1 MLGIPVSWRLA
12 AVPAALA
19 ACGIL
24 VICWPR
30 RDPAPAEAPM
40 SASASPPRASA
51 LPASPAPP
59 RLDLAAERAQLGER
73 WLANRAAPPAA
84 EGSHLYAIGAC
95 ERTSAAETKQLARRI
110 QRWIDARFPH
120 EQSASGVELE
130 VGCKSPRGI
139 IVDVSDERGRR
150 AKRPERETHR
160 SFVLRA
166 RPDGLDVLAEKE
178 AEGSDRA
185 MEWSDE
191 GSVETLALV
200 DLDGDGVLDAVI
212 DHVEHEGGARHSGHT
227 IEAIRSTT
235 GVRMAIASM
244 SGELEV
250 ATRDAAPVVLGL
262 GAEWTLEHV
271 CLGNDGTLARCAASE
286 AVHHAYEQDQL
297 ASNYRSLNDN
307 EVPDADALAEQL
319 ALLDVPQPERARLVA
334 AAPTTTDDRR
344 AEREIAR
351 LVAAEQP
358 RDRLDPLLHSDGK
371 HAGAQT
377 YFETLRGRLGDT
389 PCAARPASAAL
400 RERAAAWVHAHTV
413 ELDRES
419 GHCSAE
425 HDPCDRAPA
434 TALVVTPACGPYFWV
449 SWRDSSQAPVEHSAL
464 DHVVLFGDRMTR
476 ILARSAEVDD
486 PNLEPTIPPAVFF
499 QHGETIVAG
508 VVTDDTIVA
517 VADNRIVA
525 SRPGAW
531 QRYSFS
537 ADWVD
542 MSNDLLYDSG
552 AHAVWHPTRSG
563 FEVLTA
569 ADVVAHEARREAIEL
584 LSSFDAKLAAAPH
597 FHADYMRALAELH
610 AAPAL
615 VALVARLAGPTARR

>member
-1 MLGIPVSWRLA
+1 MLVSVSWRPA
-12 AVPAALA
+12 VVPAALI
-19 ACGIL
+19 ACNIL
-24 VICWPR
+24 SLGWPR
-30 RDPAPAEAPM
+30 SDPEPATTPAVVTAPL
-40 SASASPPRASA
+40 PP
-51 LPASPAPP
+51 PAPP
-59 RLDLAAERAQLGER
+59 QLDLAAELRALGER
-73 WLANRAAPPAA
+73 WLASHTAPPTA
-84 EGSHLYAIGAC
+84 EDGYLYAIGAC
-95 ERTSAAETKQLARRI
+95 ERTSAAETTQLARRI

-120 EQSASGVELE
+120 EQSASGGVELE

-139 IVDVSDERGRR
+139 IVDVSDERGPR
-150 AKRPERETHR
+150 AENPQRETHR

-166 RPDGLDVLAEKE
+166 RRDGLDVLAEKE

-191 GSVETLALV
+191 GSVATLALV

-212 DHVEHEGGARHSGHT
+212 DHVEHEGGAQHSGHT
-227 IEAIRSTT
+227 IEVVRSTT
-235 GVRMAIASM
+235 GVHMAIASW

-250 ATRDAAPVVLGL
+250 ATRDTAPLVLGL
-262 GAEWTLEHV
+262 GADWTLVHA

-286 AVHHAYEQDQL
+286 ALHRAYEQREL
-297 ASNYRSLNDN
+297 AERYRELKDS
-307 EVPDADALAEQL
+307 EVPDGDALAEQL
-319 ALLDVPQPERARLVA
+319 ALLDVPQLERARLLA
-334 AAPTTTDDRR
+334 AATTTTDGQR

-351 LVAAEQP
+351 LVAANQP
-358 RDRLDPLLHSDGK
+358 GDRIDPLLHPDGK
-371 HAGAQT
+371 HASAQT
-377 YFETLRGRLGDT
+377 YFETLRGQLGDT

-413 ELDRES
+413 ELVRES

-425 HDPCDRAPA
+425 HDPCDREPA

-449 SWRDSSQAPVEHSAL
+449 SWRDSSQAPIEHSTL

-476 ILARSAEVDD
+476 ILARSAEVYD
-486 PNLEPTIPPAVFF
+486 PNVEPTIPPAVFF
-499 QHGETIVAG
+499 QHGETIVAS

-542 MSNDLLYDSG
+542 RSDDLLYDPN

-563 FEVLTA
+563 FESITDT
-569 ADVVAHEARREAIEL
+569 DVIAHETRRLAIET
-584 LSSFDAKLAAAPH
+584 LSIFEARSATEPAY
-597 FHADYMRALAELH
+597 HADCMRALAVLH
-610 AAPAL
+610 ADPAL
-615 VALVARLAGPTARR
+615 VALVERL